1 MPESKH
7 PVFFVV
13 YVSGAILFLLLM
25 ELSRVHDLVMLDR
38 PDTESFITQANFHCT
53 YKNYSDSSSDYK
65 KCMGDWYRLAA
76 YELNMKAIA
85 YDYHDCLSYNG
96 NKALCWYNLEIN
108 YALIKR
114 LDKAILIEHGQ

>member
-1 MPESKH
+1 MSESKH
-7 PVFFVV
+7 PVLFVV
-13 YVSGAILFLLLM
+13 YVSGAILLLLLM

-38 PDTESFITQANFHCT
+38 PDTESFITQADFHCT

-65 KCMGDWYRLAA
+65 KCPGNWYRLAA

-85 YDYHDCLSYNG
+85 YTFDDCLSAND
-96 NKALCWYNLEIN
+96 NRALCWYNLETN

-114 LDKAILIEHGQ
+114 LDKAVLIEDGQ